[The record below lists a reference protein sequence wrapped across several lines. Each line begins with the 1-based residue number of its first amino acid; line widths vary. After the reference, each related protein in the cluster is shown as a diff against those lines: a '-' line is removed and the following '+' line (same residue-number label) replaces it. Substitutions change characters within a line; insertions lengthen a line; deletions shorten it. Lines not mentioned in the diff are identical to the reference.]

1 MMPTVTQTLST
12 MRLTLEQTVLP
23 ALPAD
28 GAFVQE
34 QVGLMMATLDWLV
47 DVHESE
53 YRYELTENEE
63 YRAFFAAVGRETDAA
78 PPAGDLAALR
88 DQTRALKRAAA
99 DLVGDDEPARELLLG
114 LAERQGRREQ
124 AWFRMTG
131 FPEDV
136 PGDIATVL
144 AGAR

>member
-1 MMPTVTQTLST
+1 MMPTVTQTLQT
-12 MRLTLEQTVLP
+12 MRLTMEQTIAP

-34 QVGLMMATLDWLV
+34 QAGLIMATLDWLV

-63 YRAFFAAVGRETDAA
+63 YRAFLSGAGADIEPA
-78 PPAGDLAALR
+78 PDPGDLQAVR
-88 DQTRALKRAAA
+88 EQTRAMKQTAA
-99 DLVGDDEPARELLLG
+99 DLVQTDDGARDDLLA
-114 LAERQGRREQ
+114 LALRQGERER

-131 FPEDV
+131 LAGDAPA
-136 PGDIATVL
+136 DIATVL
-144 AGAR
+144 GGAR

>member
-63 YRAFFAAVGRETDAA
+63 YRAFLQAVGR
-78 PPAGDLAALR
+78 DLHVH
-88 DQTRALKRAAA
+88 
-99 DLVGDDEPARELLLG
+99 VGGEIL
-114 LAERQGRREQ
+114 GRRPQNVPLSAQFPLVRLQLGDPSAQPREPRLRQ
-124 AWFRMTG
+124 SCQRPVNGQVNELTASSVTG
-131 FPEDV
+131 Y
-136 PGDIATVL
+136 G
-144 AGAR
+144 